1 MKLKETVVAAM
12 MAVAALIPAQISA
25 ENVDDKEYGGVE
37 VSISGDVYATD
48 AGPVIVY
55 LEEKAEGFEMVA
67 DDAMLGA
74 FVMLYDKGDME
85 FDVLFAGDYC
95 DALIQALDSWMKK
108 HPNAAYLARFTLS
121 DGQFFACPLEI
132 VPEEDNMVLAR
143 VADATF
149 SSKIEEIGSDRF
161 NKWSTLKYL
170 CSRLCKFTITR
181 IEFACDDPD
190 GDFTNL
196 CNVSVNA
203 EFALTPVKEVIEAL
217 SEASGDRDFLKYSW
231 EVE

>member
-1 MKLKETVVAAM
+1 MRLKETVVAAM
-12 MAVAALIPAQISA
+12 MAVAALIPVQTSA
-25 ENVDDKEYGGVE
+25 ENVDDKEYDGVE
-37 VSISGDVYATD
+37 VSINGDVYATD

-132 VPEEDNMVLAR
+132 YVDESYIGAKVAR
-143 VADATF
+143 ATF
-149 SSKIEEIGSDRF
+149 SSKIEEIGSNRF

-170 CSRLCKFTITR
+170 CSRLCKYPSPGSRLPAT
-181 IEFACDDPD
+181 
-190 GDFTNL
+190 
-196 CNVSVNA
+196 
-203 EFALTPVKEVIEAL
+203 TPTAISPFSATSWWSRNTPRL
-217 SEASGDRDFLKYSW
+217 RPIRPSTPFLRRAATEIS
-231 EVE
+231 

>member
-1 MKLKETVVAAM
+1 MKLKSIIIS
-12 MAVAALIPAQISA
+12 AALGAAAVLSLSA
-25 ENVDDKEYGGVE
+25 KADVVYKSYDGIKVGID
-37 VSISGDVYATD
+37 SGMYWAA
-48 AGPVIVY
+48 AGPFVFY
-55 LEEKAEGFEMVA
+55 EDEKT
-67 DDAMLGA
+67 GA
-74 FVMLYDKGDME
+74 FDFPLEDVMSGGISVLYNKTDMILDLVFE
-85 FDVLFAGDYC
+85 GNFSEEIGR
-95 DALIQALDSWMKK
+95 ALASWKK
-108 HPNAAYLARFTLS
+108 KCPRAIFLSRITLS

>member
-12 MAVAALIPAQISA
+12 MAVAMLIPAQTSA
-25 ENVDDKEYGGVE
+25 ENVDDKEYDGVE
-37 VSISGDVYATD
+37 VSINGDVYATD

-132 VPEEDNMVLAR
+132 YVDESYIGAKVAR
-143 VADATF
+143 ATF

-196 CNVSVNA
+196 CNLSVNA
-203 EFALTPVKEVIEAL
+203 EFALTPVKEVIEAI
-217 SEASGDRDFLKYSW
+217 SEASGDHDFLKYSW

>member
-132 VPEEDNMVLAR
+132 YVDESYIGAKVAR
-143 VADATF
+143 ATF
-149 SSKIEEIGSDRF
+149 SSKIEEIGSNRF

-170 CSRLCKFTITR
+170 CSRLCKYPVTGLEI
-181 IEFACDDPD
+181 ACDNPD
-190 GDFTNL
+190 GDFTVL
-196 CNVSVNA
+196 CNLVVESEYATVTANQAINA
-203 EFALTPVKEVIEAL
+203 I
-217 SEASGDRDFLKYSW
+217 SQASCDHDFLKYSW